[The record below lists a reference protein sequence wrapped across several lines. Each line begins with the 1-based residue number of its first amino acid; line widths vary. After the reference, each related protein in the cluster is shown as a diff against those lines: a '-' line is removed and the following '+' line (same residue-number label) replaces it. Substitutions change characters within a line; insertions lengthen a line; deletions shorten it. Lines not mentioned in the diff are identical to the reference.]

1 MDMEISSLQEVSK
14 LKANLLELADVLM
27 NDKAYT
33 REMVA
38 RDILSNIFSLNTL
51 ESDFH
56 QQFCKTGFMKIH
68 KVCDDTEEEEMGQQ
82 SESIKE

>member
-1 MDMEISSLQEVSK
+1 MEISSLQEVSK

-38 RDILSNIFSLNTL
+38 RDLVSNIFSLNTL

-56 QQFCKTGFMKIH
+56 KQFCKTGFMKIH
-68 KVCDDTEEEEMGQQ
+68 KACDDIEDAREQKREP
-82 SESIKE
+82 IKE